1 MKRQTVKK
9 IIVSVLIIAFLC
21 GLLLITFH
29 YLPKIKDLAGSI
41 IFSKKVPSEIRG
53 ENERII
59 KELNSISCEIENLDE
74 KRQYETNMHI
84 NKIEKLKRSISILE
98 EESMEIESSITEVHS
113 SKTSSLTEQMTGE
126 QVYKELKRI
135 LLLSAKE
142 DK

>member
-1 MKRQTVKK
+1 MKRLTVKK
-9 IIVSVLIIAFLC
+9 IIVSVLIIALLC

-59 KELNSISCEIENLDE
+59 KELDSISCEIENLDE
-74 KRQYETNMHI
+74 KRQYETNMYI
-84 NKIEKLKRSISILE
+84 NKIEKLKRSISVLE
-98 EESMEIESSITEVHS
+98 RESMEIERSITEVHS
-113 SKTSSLTEQMTGE
+113 SKTSSLTEQITGE

-135 LLLSAKE
+135 LLSAKE
-142 DK
+142 YK